1 MAERKDNMTT
11 TTKTYT
17 MPAGFNPYGLYR
29 NVVGRS
35 SIPQL
40 KSDSVLDDQTQEQW
54 LCFRNKDGVCYLV
67 DTYHITT
74 PSIAK
79 RFGDAC
85 DNRTD
90 AYIMQR
96 IAAIDEGKDES
107 YAIAHADFDYY
118 YGGSVKVTESS
129 LRYFELVCDL
139 RDVRFCDNP
148 KEYRREDVIS
158 NVMLWFEHG
167 YLTHGVT
174 LVRRDAAIDHNY
186 KVLAACDNA
195 LNDCRIMIGWVHS
208 DIDKTAVSD
217 HVAEYRRLVHEYIDT
232 LDAMREQ
239 ARELRNASDKV
250 RFPKNEDDE
259 D

>member
-1 MAERKDNMTT
+1 MTT
-11 TTKTYT
+11 PTKTYM

-40 KSDSVLDDQTQEQW
+40 KSDSVLDDQTQGQW
-54 LCFRNKDGVCYLV
+54 LCFRDKDGVCYLI
-67 DTYHITT
+67 DTYHIES
-74 PSIAK
+74 PSITK

-107 YAIAHADFDYY
+107 YAIASADFDYY

-139 RDVRFCDNP
+139 RDMRFCDNP
-148 KEYRREDVIS
+148 DDYRREDVIS

-174 LVRRDAAIDHNY
+174 LVRRDAAIDNNY
-186 KVLAACDNA
+186 MVLAACDNA

-239 ARELRNASDKV
+239 ARELRDAIDKV
-250 RFPKNEDDE
+250 RFPQNEDGE
-259 D
+259 I

>member
-1 MAERKDNMTT
+1 MTT
-11 TTKTYT
+11 PTKTYM

-40 KSDSVLDDQTQEQW
+40 KSDSVLDDQTQGQW
-54 LCFRNKDGVCYLV
+54 LCFRDKDGVCYLI
-67 DTYHITT
+67 DTYHITI

-107 YAIAHADFDYY
+107 YAIASADFDYY

-129 LRYFELVCDL
+129 LGYFELVCDL
-139 RDVRFCDNP
+139 RDMRLCDNP
-148 KEYRREDVIS
+148 DDYRREDVIS

-174 LVRRDAAIDHNY
+174 LVRRDATIDNDC
-186 KVLAACDNA
+186 KVRAACDDA
-195 LNDCRIMIGWVHS
+195 FNDCRIITGWVHPE
-208 DIDKTAVSD
+208 IDKIAVSD
-217 HVAEYRRLVHEYIDT
+217 QVAEYRRLVHEYIDT
-232 LDAMREQ
+232 LDAMRKQ
-239 ARELRNASDKV
+239 AMELRDTIYKV
-250 RFPKNEDDE
+250 RFPQNEDGE
-259 D
+259 I

>member
-1 MAERKDNMTT
+1 MTT

-40 KSDSVLDDQTQEQW
+40 KSDSVLDDQTQGQW
-54 LCFRNKDGVCYLV
+54 LCFRDKDGVCYLI
-67 DTYHITT
+67 DTYHIES
-74 PSIAK
+74 PSITK

-107 YAIAHADFDYY
+107 YAIASADFDYY

-129 LRYFELVCDL
+129 LGYFELVCDL
-139 RDVRFCDNP
+139 RDMRLCDNP
-148 KEYRREDVIS
+148 DDYRREDVIS

-174 LVRRDAAIDHNY
+174 LVRRNATIDNDC
-186 KVLAACDNA
+186 KVRAACDDA
-195 LNDCRIMIGWVHS
+195 FNDCRIITGWVHPE
-208 DIDKTAVSD
+208 IDKIAVSD
-217 HVAEYRRLVHEYIDT
+217 QVAEYRRLVHEYIDT
-232 LDAMREQ
+232 LNAMREQ
-239 ARELRNASDKV
+239 TKELRNAIDKI
-250 RFPKNEDDE
+250 RFPQDE
-259 D
+259 DSED

>member
-1 MAERKDNMTT
+1 MTT
-11 TTKTYT
+11 TMQTYT

-29 NVVGRS
+29 NVVSRS

-40 KSDSVLDDQTQEQW
+40 KSDSFLDGQTQGQW
-54 LCFRNKDGVCYLV
+54 LCFRDKDGVCYLI
-67 DTYHITT
+67 DTYHIES

-118 YGGSVKVTESS
+118 YGGSVKVTASS
-129 LRYFELVCDL
+129 LKYFELVCDL
-139 RDVRFCDNP
+139 RDVRLCDNP
-148 KEYRREDVIS
+148 DDYRSEDIIR

-174 LVRRDAAIDHNY
+174 LVRRDAAIDNDC

-195 LNDCRIMIGWVHS
+195 LNDCRIMTGWVLPE
-208 DIDKTAVSD
+208 IDKIAVSD
-217 HVAEYRRLVHEYIDT
+217 QVAEYRRLVHEYIDT

-239 ARELRNASDKV
+239 TRELRNAIDKV
-250 RFPKNEDDE
+250 RFPQNEDDE